1 MKDVR
6 EVVSDLVG
14 AGLLAAMERSGVVV
28 IWRAELDAIR
38 EGAPDLRAE
47 LERARADLGESR
59 ILAHDLRAD
68 LDKAHGARDEALGAR
83 DEALGALK
91 SEAVANSL
99 LREELQSAQ
108 EKLIE
113 AEAAAVPREP
123 LPEPPGAEHWRG
135 KYEREKSARRRAEA
149 LLKEVGR

>member
-68 LDKAHGARDEALGAR
+68 LDKAHGARDEALGA
-83 DEALGALK
+83 LK

>member
-1 MKDVR
+1 MRDVR

-47 LERARADLGESR
+47 LERVRADLGESR

-68 LDKAHGARDEALGAR
+68 LDKAHGARDEALGHY
-83 DEALGALK
+83 K
-91 SEAVANSL
+91 SEMVANSL

-113 AEAAAVPREP
+113 AEAAVLPREP
-123 LPEPPGAEHWRG
+123 LPD
-135 KYEREKSARRRAEA
+135 
-149 LLKEVGR
+149 